1 MTLQVVVLGLNIL
14 LPLMTKDLLKFPK
27 LCSLYYNL
35 LVYILE
41 NYPEQV
47 RTASSLLLLSSY

>member
-1 MTLQVVVLGLNIL
+1 MT
-14 LPLMTKDLLKFPK
+14 TDLLKFPK

-47 RTASSLLLLSSY
+47 GEGSKFDSGEDLFMMGLGMIKS